1 MKMKE
6 WREIARNI
14 IIALFTPFRILFNRF
29 RINLNSAYDDTR
41 ELAYRVGTI
50 ANTPNESSRNT
61 KLHYSHIDR
70 LIACTLPILI
80 IILPM
85 VDCAVLWGLRLYK
98 WSTLTHF
105 AFRMVADITL
115 WLIIYPAFFCMLP
128 ALYIEG
134 SREARKVTRVFTIFS
149 FALLLQQLAYSSLDV
164 ILHSSWVMQQHTV
177 LTFVESIY
185 TLVTWILR
193 TSFYASLMVSAVITI
208 LRFFRRT
215 SKV

>member
-1 MKMKE
+1 MKE
-6 WREIARNI
+6 WRKIARTI
-14 IIALFTPFRILFNRF
+14 IVALFAPFRILLNRF

-128 ALYIEG
+128 AFYIEG

>member
-1 MKMKE
+1 MKE
-6 WREIARNI
+6 WREIARTI
-14 IIALFTPFRILFNRF
+14 IMALFAPFRILLNRF
-29 RINLNSAYDDTR
+29 KINLNSAYDDTR

-61 KLHYSHIDR
+61 KLHYSHIDG

-80 IILPM
+80 IMLPM

-98 WSTLTHF
+98 WSALTHF
-105 AFRMVADITL
+105 AFRMVADIAL
-115 WLIIYPAFFCMLP
+115 WLIIYPGFFCMLP

-134 SREARKVTRVFTIFS
+134 NREARKVTRVFTIFS
-149 FALLLQQLAYSSLDV
+149 FALLLQQLVYSSLDV

-185 TLVTWILR
+185 TLVTWISR
-193 TSFYASLMVSAVITI
+193 TSLYASLMVSAVITI

>member
-1 MKMKE
+1 MKE